1 MLRSRRARSGATI
14 LRTRTRWPG
23 SPCIGESWRRLRS
36 WTRGSSRCSR
46 NRTAP
51 SNSKR
56 SKTRALSWA
65 RPSSIPTTS
74 CSAITPFIRASLR
87 STEAKEKSRRSASA
101 SARRVASSHGKTQN
115 PARVRRPMIQNTQ
128 IVYAKPPA
136 DGALPD
142 PAGTFNV
149 VHTPF
154 DTEAVNLKAGEVL
167 VENHYLSIDPYHRF
181 GLYDPALAR
190 SQFPAT
196 KPGTIIST
204 YGVSRVLRSANPKY
218 VMGDLLYS
226 WVRWERFTVVDEPNL
241 QYLQKVKAGIDP
253 VHYLGPLG
261 APGLTGYA
269 GITRI
274 AKPKRGETIV
284 VSATTGAVGMVA
296 SQLAKRL
303 GLTVVGMAGSD
314 EKVRYLVDELGLDAA
329 FNYRTVPSLEDALKK
344 HCPQGIDIFFD
355 LVGEMREEFEAPLS
369 DGRMKFKTY
378 VAEGLENLPAAFY
391 GMFTGESFGK
401 TVVKV

>member
-1 MLRSRRARSGATI
+1 M
-14 LRTRTRWPG
+14 
-23 SPCIGESWRRLRS
+23 
-36 WTRGSSRCSR
+36 
-46 NRTAP
+46 N
-51 SNSKR
+51 
-56 SKTRALSWA
+56 
-65 RPSSIPTTS
+65 
-74 CSAITPFIRASLR
+74 
-87 STEAKEKSRRSASA
+87 
-101 SARRVASSHGKTQN
+101 
-115 PARVRRPMIQNTQ
+115 QNTQ

-142 PAGTFNV
+142 PAGTFKV

-154 DTEAVNLKAGEVL
+154 DPEAVNLKTGEVL

-181 GLYDPALAR
+181 GLYDPAVTR

-204 YGVSRVLRSANPKY
+204 YGVSRVVRSANPKY
-218 VMGDLLYS
+218 AMGDLLYS

-274 AKPKRGETIV
+274 AKPKTGETIV

-314 EKVRYLVDELGLDAA
+314 EKVHYLVDELGLDAA
-329 FNYRTVPSLEDALKK
+329 FNYRAAASLEDALKK

-355 LVGEMREEFEAPLS
+355 LVGGKILDAALTQMKLGGRIPSAGMVSQYNLPHDKRYGLKNLHSILGMDITIQSYRSSSWEHLVAEMREEFEAPLS
-369 DGRMKFKTY
+369 DGRMKFKTH